1 MNTAAIFSSKSSEWA
16 TPQDFFDKLN
26 DEFNFNLDPC
36 ATKENAKCGKFFTEE
51 QDGLKQNWGGT
62 TYFAILHT
70 DGKSKTGSERRI
82 KKA

>member
-51 QDGLKQNWGGT
+51 QDGLKQNWG
-62 TYFAILHT
+62 AQRILQSSIRT
-70 DGKSKTGSERRI
+70 ENQRLDQKGV
-82 KKA
+82 